1 MINYFRNLFI
11 FLQVKTRLSTE
22 LRTQRKF
29 ILSSLKMDINES
41 KLTNDDSLDEVD
53 FKKMTDYYG
62 LAVPVMI
69 GESFCKLRGKKMAEK
84 ERLALTYL
92 GGLTGLFD
100 DFFDRKDIP
109 ENYIKSLLTQPHE
122 MEGDNSGE
130 KLILKLYLKSLLNA
144 SDPERLTDYSLKIFK
159 AQVLSKEQLR
169 LDVSIDEIKDITFQ
183 KGGHSVLFYLCS
195 FKEEISETEK
205 NLFYKS
211 GGIWQIENDIL
222 DVYKDFKAGIKTMVT
237 TETCINNL
245 RTTYIRQVDQLIH
258 LVKQTDYPL
267 SNKRR
272 FLESIIL
279 FISIGFVGLDVLEKN
294 EKKTNNIFRLEKYER
309 KGLICDLEK
318 PVNILKAI
326 HYFLKY
332 NPEIP
337 LK

>member
-1 MINYFRNLFI
+1 
-11 FLQVKTRLSTE
+11 
-22 LRTQRKF
+22 
-29 ILSSLKMDINES
+29 MDINES
-41 KLTNDDSLDEVD
+41 KLSNDQSLDEVD

-100 DFFDRKDIP
+100 DFFDRKDMP
-109 ENYIKSLLTQPHE
+109 ENYIKSLLMQPEE
-122 MEGDNSGE
+122 MKGENSNE
-130 KLILKLYLKSLLNA
+130 KLILKLYQKSLLN
-144 SDPERLTDYSLKIFK
+144 SSNPERLTSYSLKIFK
-159 AQVLSKEQLR
+159 AQVLSKKQLGSE
-169 LDVSIDEIKDITFQ
+169 VSVNEIKDITLQ

-195 FKEEISETEK
+195 FKEEISEPEK
-205 NLFYKS
+205 KLFYKL

-245 RTTYIRQVDQLIH
+245 RTIYIRQVDQLVL
-258 LVKQTDYPL
+258 LVKQTDFPV
-267 SNKRR
+267 SNKKR

-279 FISIGFVGLDVLEKN
+279 FISIGFVALNVLEKN
-294 EKKTNNIFRLEKYER
+294 EKKTNNMFRLEEYKR
-309 KGLICDLEK
+309 KDLICDLEK
-318 PVNILKAI
+318 PVNILKTI

-332 NPEIP
+332 NPKIP
-337 LK
+337 LN